1 MRNDQLKQALLR
13 VGFQVT
19 EETRGHHVHEFDE
32 VDAAYADD
40 KPTWHTLTQAER
52 DYYADMLKTNVSF
65 RN

>member
-19 EETRGHHVHEFDE
+19 EETRGRTVHEFDE
-32 VDAAYADD
+32 VDD

>member
-13 VGFQVT
+13 VGFEVT
-19 EETRGHHVHEFDE
+19 EETRGQYVHEFDA
-32 VDAAYADD
+32 VDD

-52 DYYADMLKTNVSF
+52 DFYTDTLKSNASY